1 MKMLIVF
8 EDQLSG
14 IPYGGRQE
22 SLAFY
27 KRASHCSDIVRVEY
41 KLDSWKLLSGL
52 RHGEKN
58 LTLNRSLMIFLMT
71 APLLPFT
78 LASRIPDPISYYKL
92 LREVAKYDPDVII
105 SYSYRTHII
114 FALISKILRIKYVVR
129 PHNIESDYFSSLAR
143 KSTGIKKIAYMRESI
158 IISFIEK
165 FFDRY
170 IDAEFYDITESDSLK
185 RGANRDR
192 NRCLYMPSAA
202 IVDSMTHKDND
213 WKTSS
218 NNICFVGSLD
228 NSNNMEAIEWFYDEV
243 FKYIKGKKFIIAG
256 KGDSSRIRS
265 DIAQDPNVLFF
276 LNYTNEEEFIHLV
289 GVFIN
294 PVKRGSG
301 INIKNMIAIKYDRFL
316 ICTEVAAR
324 GFPSNAFLIAES
336 KMEWLDLINRESY
349 LNVQPDYTSMSNS
362 FIKDFENALG
372 AILNE

>member
-1 MKMLIVF
+1 MLIVF

-27 KRASHCSDIVRVEY
+27 KIASHYGDIISVEY

-52 RHGEKN
+52 RHSEKN
-58 LTLNRSLMIFLMT
+58 LVLSRSLIMFLMT
-71 APLLPFT
+71 VPLLPFT

-92 LREVAKYDPDVII
+92 IREVAKYNPDVII

-114 FALISKILRIKYVVR
+114 FALVSKILRIKYVIR
-129 PHNIESDYFSSLAR
+129 PHNIESDYFISLAR

-165 FFDRY
+165 FFDRH

-185 RGANRDR
+185 RGANRNKDR
-192 NRCLYMPSAA
+192 CIYMPSAA
-202 IVDSMTHKDND
+202 IVDSMIYKDKD
-213 WKTSS
+213 WKSS
-218 NNICFVGSLD
+218 DNNICFVGSLE

-243 FKYIKGKKFIIAG
+243 FKYIKDRKLIIAG
-256 KGDSSRIRS
+256 RGDRSRIRS
-265 DIAQDPNVLFF
+265 DITQDTNVLLF
-276 LNYTNEEEFIHLV
+276 LNYTSEEEFIDLV

-294 PVKRGSG
+294 PVKGGSG

-316 ICTEVAAR
+316 ICTKIAAR
-324 GFPSNAFLIAES
+324 GFPTNTFLIAES
-336 KMEWLDLINRESY
+336 KTEWLDLLNGESY
-349 LNVQPDYTSMSNS
+349 LNARPDYTSMSDH
-362 FIKDFENALG
+362 FVKDFENALG